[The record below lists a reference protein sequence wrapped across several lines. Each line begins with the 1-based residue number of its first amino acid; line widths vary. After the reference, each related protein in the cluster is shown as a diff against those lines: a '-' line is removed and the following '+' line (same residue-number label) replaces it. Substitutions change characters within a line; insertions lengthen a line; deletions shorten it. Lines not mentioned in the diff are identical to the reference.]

1 MIQMVRNGNDSMY
14 ENNRNTEKL
23 SSAAQAHASG
33 RSFRPRGSR
42 SVPPP
47 QGGQAGE
54 QTQRRQTPSARTE
67 YTEQV
72 QEGRRTAYSEDDRTR
87 SSQNARETGSERPVG
102 NGRFKS
108 HNSFS
113 PDRKNEVDNL
123 PVRSYN
129 SDHSSADHRPSDR
142 HRSEERS
149 PENRLSDRRR
159 SEERS
164 PENRLPDRRRSDG
177 VRSVTQNHR
186 NSGADDDMERAGNHT
201 ITEERKAESGRLI
214 SSILSDR
221 KYFPIK
227 ISCILLSLILF
238 MFFLS
243 SGSIMNLA
251 KVSLSSTD
259 RDSFFE
265 ASANNLL
272 IDAMNDIHQIQ
283 RTYTLGMGEYL
294 TPKPDP
300 SNFTKIEDEERKNYD
315 GSLVDYYKD
324 ETIEVKCWN
333 EKTKYGIMSYAE
345 VWIAHPSQF
354 RRVLVDNVISKN
366 HLDHPQNIFA
376 KTNGVLGM
384 SGDYCAYRPY
394 GIEILYGNLIRDNVG
409 KHLTPKMDILI
420 YDTDGNLSVFE
431 SKKEFFETDVYTSG
445 RIIHTLAFGPMI
457 IDDYKVSDR
466 KDKMTQY
473 QNGRPWE
480 KWPRAAICQFGYEKH
495 YLLCR
500 LGEPGATM
508 VNFANEIQ
516 KKGVRLG
523 YALDGGQTGAIM
535 FNKKLFSKPYNG
547 KTRAISDI
555 IYFAT
560 AVPDDTNE

>member
-1 MIQMVRNGNDSMY
+1 MY
-14 ENNRNTEKL
+14 EDNRDTQRLMPET
-23 SSAAQAHASG
+23 QGHESG

-42 SVPPP
+42 PVPQL
-47 QGGQAGE
+47 QGGQAGNHAP
-54 QTQRRQTPSARTE
+54 RGQTPSARTE
-67 YTEQV
+67 LPEQP
-72 QEGRRTAYSEDDRTR
+72 EEKRRMALAENDHS
-87 SSQNARETGSERPVG
+87 AG
-102 NGRFKS
+102 NGRFN
-108 HNSFS
+108 HRNSFS
-113 PDRKNEVDNL
+113 KERENDVDSL

-129 SDHSSADHRPSDR
+129 SGDSSANNRPGDR
-142 HRSEERS
+142 QRSNERAQ
-149 PENRLSDRRR
+149 
-159 SEERS
+159 
-164 PENRLPDRRRSDG
+164 ENRLPDRRRSDG

-186 NSGADDDMERAGNHT
+186 NNGADDDMERAGNHT

-431 SKKEFFETDVYTSG
+431 SKNEFFETDVYKSG

-508 VNFANEIQ
+508 ENFAKEIQ
-516 KKGVRLG
+516 KKGVRFG